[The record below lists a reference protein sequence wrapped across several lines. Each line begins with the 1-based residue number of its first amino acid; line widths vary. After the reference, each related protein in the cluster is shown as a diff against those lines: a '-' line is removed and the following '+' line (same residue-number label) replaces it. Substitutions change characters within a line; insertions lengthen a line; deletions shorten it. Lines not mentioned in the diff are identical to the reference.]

1 MTKRLLFIS
10 LLLAAFSASAQTFE
24 LTPAAMNSASSEY
37 AGTLSKEGI
46 IFVSNRKTEVL
57 ASFFDVN
64 QHQTSSWFIYNTET
78 KTTELFAE
86 EIKSSFNDGPLCLNS
101 TEDTLYFTGDLNPKL
116 NATRRSPSSLLG
128 IYRSVKVNNKWQE
141 PEGMSFNDSNSN
153 TAHPTL
159 SNDGKTM
166 IFASNRNGVEADLF
180 LSRWE
185 NNSWSEPVN
194 MGPEINSKG
203 SDLYPHLDE
212 RGWLYFTSNRAGGQ
226 GGFDIYQCAL
236 NSDGS
241 FAAPVAMDSPIN
253 TEFNDFAFRS
263 SEKGERA
270 LMSSD
275 RKNNTDNLYHV
286 EYIYPEF
293 EFCAEAKK
301 PAFCY
306 YIEETEIVVKDTL
319 PLVYEWNF
327 GDGTKAVGLSHKH
340 CFPGYGS
347 YDIYLD
353 VYDSITLTSFAKV
366 AETHLEIEEPDY
378 PLFELPDTLTI
389 GQEFSTTASLDHLS
403 GFPIGNV
410 FWKLPDGTRVKN
422 KELKG
427 AFSEPGSYEI
437 QLGVL
442 SPKQANGYRRT
453 CSVKSII
460 VVDPNDST
468 EPLAQTRSGNELQT
482 LNLRGIGAIT
492 NAAIEKEPIV
502 YFVEIA
508 QSEEKIA
515 LSDPFFERVNYPI
528 IERYE
533 DNDSSFHYSVG
544 EVTEITALY
553 KIYKELLNDG
563 YDQAVVMDRKAD
575 DYEENFVRRGMYF
588 PEEVKEEMNKE
599 MNKLSDVQFASN
611 SHTIDKESYTNLNTV
626 VEVMLLNPEIELMIH
641 AHTDDR
647 GNDDYNLEL
656 SKQRAVSVLN
666 YLVKKGVSEDRLTFV
681 GHGNTQPIANNNSD
695 EGRAR
700 NRRVQF
706 EILFEIMHNR

>member
-1 MTKRLLFIS
+1 
-10 LLLAAFSASAQTFE
+10 
-24 LTPAAMNSASSEY
+24 MNSKSSEY
-37 AGTLSKEGI
+37 AGIFCKEGV

-64 QHQTSSWFIYNTET
+64 QHQTSSWFIYNTES

-101 TEDTLYFTGDLNPKL
+101 TEDTLYFTGNVNPEL

-141 PEGMSFNDSNSN
+141 PEGVSFNDPSFNS
-153 TAHPTL
+153 AHPTL

-166 IFASNRNGVEADLF
+166 VFASNRSGGEADLF
-180 LSRWE
+180 LSRWQ
-185 NNSWSEPVN
+185 NNSWTDPVN
-194 MGPEINSKG
+194 MGPEINSKAA
-203 SDLYPHLDE
+203 DLYPHLDE
-212 RGWLYFTSNRAGGQ
+212 RGWLYFTSNRIGGL

-275 RKNNTDNLYHV
+275 RKDNTDNLYHV

-293 EFCAEAKK
+293 EFCSEAKK

-306 YIEETEIVVKDTL
+306 NIEETQIVAKDTL
-319 PLVYEWNF
+319 PLVYEWDF

-378 PLFELPDTLTI
+378 PLFDLPDTLAI
-389 GQEFSTTASLDHLS
+389 GQEFSTTANLDHLI

-410 FWKLPDGTRVKN
+410 FWKLPDGSRVKN

-442 SPKQANGYRRT
+442 SPKQAIGYRRA
-453 CSVKSII
+453 CSVKSI
-460 VVDPNDST
+460 VVADHNT
-468 EPLAQTRSGNELQT
+468 LAEPLAETRTQNELQT
-482 LNLRGIGAIT
+482 LKLRGIGAIS
-492 NAAIEKEPIV
+492 NAIMEKEPII
-502 YFVEIA
+502 YFI
-508 QSEEKIA
+508 
-515 LSDPFFERVNYPI
+515 N
-528 IERYE
+528 
-533 DNDSSFHYSVG
+533 
-544 EVTEITALY
+544 
-553 KIYKELLNDG
+553 
-563 YDQAVVMDRKAD
+563 
-575 DYEENFVRRGMYF
+575 
-588 PEEVKEEMNKE
+588 
-599 MNKLSDVQFASN
+599 
-611 SHTIDKESYTNLNTV
+611 
-626 VEVMLLNPEIELMIH
+626 
-641 AHTDDR
+641 
-647 GNDDYNLEL
+647 
-656 SKQRAVSVLN
+656 
-666 YLVKKGVSEDRLTFV
+666 
-681 GHGNTQPIANNNSD
+681 
-695 EGRAR
+695 
-700 NRRVQF
+700 
-706 EILFEIMHNR
+706 